1 MGKRSE
7 HLEQLVVGVLSRNPR
22 PLSAY
27 DILYN
32 LQLEEGKL
40 APPTVYRVLT
50 TLQAKGH
57 IHRIESLNAYVVCDR
72 SCGHNASVMS
82 ICDDC
87 GIVTET
93 ASKSLIKEIDAIT
106 RREGFSPK
114 RHVIEIRGSCQEC
127 DGGHIQ

>member
-1 MGKRSE
+1 MGKRGE
-7 HLEQLVVGVLSRNPR
+7 YLEQLVVGILSRNPR

-27 DILYN
+27 DILHS
-32 LQLEEGKL
+32 LHLEEGKL

-57 IHRIESLNAYVVCDR
+57 IHRIESLNAYVVCDH

-87 GIVTET
+87 GLVTET
-93 ASKSLIKEIDAIT
+93 ASSSLINEIDAIT
-106 RREGFSPK
+106 RRKGFAPK
-114 RHVIEIRGSCQEC
+114 RHVIEIHGSCEKC
-127 DGGHIQ
+127 VGASIQ

>member
-1 MGKRSE
+1 M
-7 HLEQLVVGVLSRNPR
+7 
-22 PLSAY
+22 
-27 DILYN
+27 
-32 LQLEEGKL
+32 
-40 APPTVYRVLT
+40 YRVLAS
-50 TLQAKGH
+50 LLDKGH
-57 IHRIESLNAYVVCDR
+57 IHRIESLNAYVICNH
-72 SCGHNASVMS
+72 SCGHSASIMS

-106 RREGFSPK
+106 RCEGFSPK